1 MFREAASP
9 VRAPSTWTLRVSV
22 LDRCQY
28 RCPYCRPGAVA
39 PYVEQASRLTAD
51 DYASL
56 APLFAARGVTKVRFT
71 GGEPLL
77 RRDLPAVVAAFRRG
91 APEATLAL
99 TTNGQHLAER
109 LPALAEAGI
118 TRATVHV
125 DSLRPERYR
134 ALMGDG
140 DVGEVLAA
148 TLAAHDLLA
157 EVKLNVVV
165 QRGHNDDELGDFLAW
180 SRKTGVEVRFI
191 ELMNTGSAAEYTRSV
206 FMTGQAIADALAA
219 HGGATPVPRREASAP
234 AARFRADDGLEFGII
249 ASDTQPFCADC
260 NRMRLSADGR
270 LLGCLYE
277 SGGIDL
283 RGALAGGDA
292 AELGARLDR
301 GFSGKRTHHPDVDVD
316 RVPFSMAQTGG

>member
-1 MFREAASP
+1 MFRGSAPA
-9 VRAPSTWTLRVSV
+9 RAPSTWTLRVSV

-39 PYVEQASRLTAD
+39 PYVEPATRLTAE
-51 DYASL
+51 DYAAL
-56 APLFAARGVTKVRFT
+56 APLFARRGVTKVRFT

-77 RRDLPAVVAAFRRG
+77 RRDLPEIVAAFRRG

-109 LPALAEAGI
+109 LPALAEAGV

-140 DVGEVLAA
+140 DVRDVLAA
-148 TLAAHDLLA
+148 TLAARDLLD

-165 QRGHNDDELGDFLAW
+165 QRGRNDDELSDFLSW
-180 SRKTGVEVRFI
+180 SRATGVEVRFI
-191 ELMNTGSAAEYTRSV
+191 ELMNTGSAADYTRSV
-206 FMTGQAIADALAA
+206 FMTGQEIANALAA
-219 HGGATPVPRREASAP
+219 AGGAAPVPRREASAP

-249 ASDTQPFCADC
+249 ASDTQPFCEDC

-277 SGGIDL
+277 AGGLDL
-283 RGALAGGDA
+283 RASLAAGDQ
-292 AELGARLDR
+292 AELAARLGQAFAD
-301 GFSGKRTHHPDVDVD
+301 KRSHHPDVDVE

>member
-1 MFREAASP
+1 MFRGSAPA
-9 VRAPSTWTLRVSV
+9 RAPSTWTLRVSV

-39 PYVEQASRLTAD
+39 PYVEPATRLTAE
-51 DYASL
+51 DYAAL
-56 APLFAARGVTKVRFT
+56 APLFARRGVTKVRFT

-77 RRDLPAVVAAFRRG
+77 RRDLPEIVAAFRRG

-109 LPALAEAGI
+109 LPALAEAGV

-140 DVGEVLAA
+140 DVRDVLAA
-148 TLAAHDLLA
+148 TLAARDLLD

-165 QRGHNDDELGDFLAW
+165 QRGRNDDELSDFLGW
-180 SRKTGVEVRFI
+180 SRATGVEVRFI
-191 ELMNTGSAAEYTRSV
+191 ELMNTGSAADYTRSV
-206 FMTGQAIADALAA
+206 FMTGQEIANALAA
-219 HGGATPVPRREASAP
+219 AGGAAPVPRREASAP

-249 ASDTQPFCADC
+249 ASDTQPFCEDC

-277 SGGIDL
+277 AGGLDL
-283 RGALAGGDA
+283 RASLAAGDQ
-292 AELGARLDR
+292 AELAARLGQAFAD
-301 GFSGKRTHHPDVDVD
+301 KRSHHPDVDVE